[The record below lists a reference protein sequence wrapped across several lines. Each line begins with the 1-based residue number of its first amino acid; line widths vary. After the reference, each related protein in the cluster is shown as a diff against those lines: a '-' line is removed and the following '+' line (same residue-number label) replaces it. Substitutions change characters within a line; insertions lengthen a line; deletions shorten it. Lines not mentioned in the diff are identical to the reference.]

1 MRGERMSQATA
12 AEPATSQGPLE
23 LSRVQM
29 NVVFVT
35 ILLGLLLSA
44 LDQTIVST
52 ALPTIV
58 GDLGGAGHVSW
69 VVTAYMLAETISA
82 VLAGK
87 FGDLFGRKRVFQLG
101 VATFIV
107 GSFFCGLSTSM
118 VMLIAFRAVQGS
130 AAARSP
136 SPPPR

>member
-1 MRGERMSQATA
+1 MSQATA

-52 ALPTIV
+52 ALPHHRRRP
-58 GDLGGAGHVSW
+58 GRGRPRELGGHGVHAGRDR
-69 VVTAYMLAETISA
+69 IDG
-82 VLAGK
+82 AG
-87 FGDLFGRKRVFQLG
+87 GEVR
-101 VATFIV
+101 
-107 GSFFCGLSTSM
+107 
-118 VMLIAFRAVQGS
+118 
-130 AAARSP
+130 
-136 SPPPR
+136 